1 MWKDQD
7 LHKLFRSRLPI
18 ANLPAAFA
26 DRLTNTIL
34 AEVATLRQADP
45 LPNDATPEKH
55 NEEMP
60 FQTAPKPSPRLAM
73 KCNVLLLL

>member
-18 ANLPAAFA
+18 ADLPPAFA

-34 AEVATLRQADP
+34 AEVAALRQADP
-45 LPNDATPEKH
+45 VPNDSLPEKH
-55 NEEMP
+55 NESTS
-60 FQTAPKPSPRLAM
+60 FQPAQPPTRLAV
-73 KCNVLLLL
+73 KCNFLLLL